1 MLKDR
6 IVNIIFDGR
15 IYAFDLEYDYEL
27 LEEGNFAFLRECRAN
42 WSQPFDSDNPNDK
55 TMVEFIPTIAKGDC
69 ARELW
74 RMLCARAV
82 EIGYAIDAGL
92 FDDSAW
98 ELSERL
104 AASRRKLGR
113 LQMEMELQKN
123 EELIAQLDAQR
134 AIETNLVKPN

>member
-1 MLKDR
+1 
-6 IVNIIFDGR
+6 
-15 IYAFDLEYDYEL
+15 
-27 LEEGNFAFLRECRAN
+27 
-42 WSQPFDSDNPNDK
+42 
-55 TMVEFIPTIAKGDC
+55 
-69 ARELW
+69 
-74 RMLCARAV
+74 MLCARAV

>member
-6 IVNIIFDGR
+6 YVNIIFNGR

-27 LEEGNFAFLRECRAN
+27 LEEGDFAFLRECKTQWRPYN
-42 WSQPFDSDNPNDK
+42 PDYPENDSN
-55 TMVEFIPTIAKGDC
+55 VEFIPTIAEGDC